1 MNKTQL
7 ITGETLKTI
16 GQGALG
22 AMSFGAYHQY
32 TTNRIMD
39 LNNEK
44 LNIQHR
50 YDMDRMEN
58 QHRTEMNEQK
68 RLMDEQKRLMDEQ
81 KRLMDEQ
88 KQHMIEQMAK
98 IEKMIEAKRSWW

>member
-44 LNIQHR
+44 LNIQHK

-58 QHRTEMNEQK
+58 QHRQEMKEMTDK
-68 RLMDEQKRLMDEQ
+68 L
-81 KRLMDEQ
+81 
-88 KQHMIEQMAK
+88 AK
-98 IEKMIEAKRSWW
+98 LEKMIETKRAWW

>member
-44 LNIQHR
+44 MNIQHR
-50 YDMDRMEN
+50 YDMDRIES
-58 QHRTEMNEQK
+58 QHRLEMNEQK
-68 RLMDEQKRLMDEQ
+68 RLMDEQKRM
-81 KRLMDEQ
+81 MDEQ
-88 KQHMIEQMAK
+88 KQLMIDQMAK
-98 IEKMIEAKRSWW
+98 LEKMIEAKRAWW

>member
-44 LNIQHR
+44 MIIQHR

-81 KRLMDEQ
+81 K
-88 KQHMIEQMAK
+88 QHMIEQMAK
-98 IEKMIEAKRSWW
+98 IEKMIEAKRAWW

>member
-44 LNIQHR
+44 LNTQHK
-50 YDMDRMEN
+50 YDMDRLER
-58 QHRTEMNEQK
+58 QHKQE
-68 RLMDEQKRLMDEQ
+68 MDEQKKE
-81 KRLMDEQ
+81 
-88 KQHMIEQMAK
+88 MIDKLAK
-98 IEKMIEAKRSWW
+98 LEKMIETKRAWW

>member
-7 ITGETLKTI
+7 VSVETLKTI

-44 LNIQHR
+44 MNIQHK
-50 YDMDRMEN
+50 YDMDRLER
-58 QHRTEMNEQK
+58 QHKQE
-68 RLMDEQKRLMDEQ
+68 MDEQKKE
-81 KRLMDEQ
+81 
-88 KQHMIEQMAK
+88 MIDKLAK
-98 IEKMIEAKRSWW
+98 LEKMIETKRAWW

>member
-1 MNKTQL
+1 MMNKTQL

-44 LNIQHR
+44 MNIQHR
-50 YDMDRMEN
+50 YDMDRMES
-58 QHRTEMNEQK
+58 QHRLEMN
-68 RLMDEQKRLMDEQ
+68 EQKRLMDEQ

-98 IEKMIEAKRSWW
+98 LEKMIETKRSWW

>member
-44 LNIQHR
+44 MNIQHK
-50 YDMDRMEN
+50 YDMDRMDR
-58 QHRTEMNEQK
+58 QHKLE
-68 RLMDEQKRLMDEQ
+68 MDEQKKTMRD
-81 KRLMDEQ
+81 
-88 KQHMIEQMAK
+88 MIDQMAK
-98 IEKMIEAKRSWW
+98 LEKMIETKRAWW

>member
-7 ITGETLKTI
+7 VYVETLKTI

-44 LNIQHR
+44 MNIQHK

-58 QHRTEMNEQK
+58 QHRQEMKEMTDK
-68 RLMDEQKRLMDEQ
+68 L
-81 KRLMDEQ
+81 
-88 KQHMIEQMAK
+88 AK
-98 IEKMIEAKRSWW
+98 LEKMIETKRAWW

>member
-22 AMSFGAYHQY
+22 AMTFGAYHQY

-44 LNIQHR
+44 MNIQHR
-50 YDMDRMEN
+50 YDMDRIES
-58 QHRTEMNEQK
+58 QHRLEMNEQK
-68 RLMDEQKRLMDEQ
+68 RLMDEQKRM
-81 KRLMDEQ
+81 MDEQ
-88 KQHMIEQMAK
+88 KQLMIDQMAK
-98 IEKMIEAKRSWW
+98 LEKMIEAKRSWW

>member
-44 LNIQHR
+44 LNIQHK

-58 QHRTEMNEQK
+58 QHRHEMNEMTDK
-68 RLMDEQKRLMDEQ
+68 L
-81 KRLMDEQ
+81 
-88 KQHMIEQMAK
+88 AK
-98 IEKMIEAKRSWW
+98 LEKMIETKRAWW

>member
-44 LNIQHR
+44 MNTQHK

-58 QHRTEMNEQK
+58 QHRLEMNEQK
-68 RLMDEQKRLMDEQ
+68 RLMDEQKRM
-81 KRLMDEQ
+81 MDEQ
-88 KQHMIEQMAK
+88 KQLMIDQMAK
-98 IEKMIEAKRSWW
+98 LEKMIEAKRSWW

>member
-1 MNKTQL
+1 MNKTQ
-7 ITGETLKTI
+7 IVSVETLKTI

-44 LNIQHR
+44 MNIQHK

-58 QHRTEMNEQK
+58 QHKQEMKEMTDK
-68 RLMDEQKRLMDEQ
+68 L
-81 KRLMDEQ
+81 
-88 KQHMIEQMAK
+88 AK
-98 IEKMIEAKRSWW
+98 LEKMIETKRAWW

>member
-1 MNKTQL
+1 MNRTQL
-7 ITGETLKTI
+7 VSVETLKTI

-44 LNIQHR
+44 MNIQHK
-50 YDMDRMEN
+50 YDMDRMGN
-58 QHRTEMNEQK
+58 QHKQEMKEMTDK
-68 RLMDEQKRLMDEQ
+68 L
-81 KRLMDEQ
+81 
-88 KQHMIEQMAK
+88 AK
-98 IEKMIEAKRSWW
+98 LEKMIETKRAWW

>member
-7 ITGETLKTI
+7 ITVETLKTV

-22 AMSFGAYHQY
+22 AMTFGAYHQY
-32 TTNRIMD
+32 TTNRMMD

-44 LNIQHR
+44 MNIQHK
-50 YDMDRMEN
+50 YDMDRIEN
-58 QHRTEMNEQK
+58 LHRLEMNEQK

-81 KRLMDEQ
+81 KQLMID
-88 KQHMIEQMAK
+88 QMAK
-98 IEKMIEAKRSWW
+98 LEKMIEAKRSWW

>member
-7 ITGETLKTI
+7 VTVETLKTI

-44 LNIQHR
+44 LNIQHK

-58 QHRTEMNEQK
+58 QHRQEMKEMTDK
-68 RLMDEQKRLMDEQ
+68 L
-81 KRLMDEQ
+81 
-88 KQHMIEQMAK
+88 AK
-98 IEKMIEAKRSWW
+98 LEKMIETKRAWW

>member
-7 ITGETLKTI
+7 ITSETLKTI

-44 LNIQHR
+44 LNIQHKH
-50 YDMDRMEN
+50 DMDRMEN
-58 QHRTEMNEQK
+58 QHRQEMKEMTDK
-68 RLMDEQKRLMDEQ
+68 L
-81 KRLMDEQ
+81 
-88 KQHMIEQMAK
+88 AK
-98 IEKMIEAKRSWW
+98 LEKMMETKRAWW

>member
-7 ITGETLKTI
+7 ITSETLKTI

-44 LNIQHR
+44 MNIQHK
-50 YDMDRMEN
+50 YYMHRMEN
-58 QHRTEMNEQK
+58 QHKQEMKEMTDK
-68 RLMDEQKRLMDEQ
+68 L
-81 KRLMDEQ
+81 
-88 KQHMIEQMAK
+88 AK
-98 IEKMIEAKRSWW
+98 LEKMIETKRAWW

>member
-7 ITGETLKTI
+7 VSVETLKTI

-44 LNIQHR
+44 MNIQHK

-58 QHRTEMNEQK
+58 QHKQEMKEMTDK
-68 RLMDEQKRLMDEQ
+68 L
-81 KRLMDEQ
+81 
-88 KQHMIEQMAK
+88 AK
-98 IEKMIEAKRSWW
+98 LEKMIETKRAWW

>member
-58 QHRTEMNEQK
+58 QHKQEMKEMTDK
-68 RLMDEQKRLMDEQ
+68 L
-81 KRLMDEQ
+81 
-88 KQHMIEQMAK
+88 AK
-98 IEKMIEAKRSWW
+98 LEKMIETKRAWW

>member
-44 LNIQHR
+44 MNIQHR

-58 QHRTEMNEQK
+58 QHRAEMN
-68 RLMDEQKRLMDEQ
+68 EQ

-88 KQHMIEQMAK
+88 KQHMIEQMTK
-98 IEKMIEAKRSWW
+98 IEKMIEAKRAWW

>member
-7 ITGETLKTI
+7 VSVETLKTI

-39 LNNEK
+39 LNIEK
-44 LNIQHR
+44 MNIQHK

-58 QHRTEMNEQK
+58 QHKQEMKEMTDK
-68 RLMDEQKRLMDEQ
+68 L
-81 KRLMDEQ
+81 
-88 KQHMIEQMAK
+88 AK
-98 IEKMIEAKRSWW
+98 LEKMIETKRAWW

>member
-7 ITGETLKTI
+7 ITVETLKTV

-22 AMSFGAYHQY
+22 AMTFGAYHQY

-44 LNIQHR
+44 MNIQHR

-58 QHRTEMNEQK
+58 QHRQEMKEMTDK
-68 RLMDEQKRLMDEQ
+68 L
-81 KRLMDEQ
+81 
-88 KQHMIEQMAK
+88 AK
-98 IEKMIEAKRSWW
+98 LEKMMETKRAWW

>member
-44 LNIQHR
+44 LNIQHK

-58 QHRTEMNEQK
+58 QHRQEMKEMTDK
-68 RLMDEQKRLMDEQ
+68 L
-81 KRLMDEQ
+81 
-88 KQHMIEQMAK
+88 AK
-98 IEKMIEAKRSWW
+98 LEKMIETKRTWW

>member
-22 AMSFGAYHQY
+22 AMTFGAYHQY

-44 LNIQHR
+44 LNIQHK

-58 QHRTEMNEQK
+58 QHRQEMKEMTDK
-68 RLMDEQKRLMDEQ
+68 L
-81 KRLMDEQ
+81 
-88 KQHMIEQMAK
+88 AK
-98 IEKMIEAKRSWW
+98 LEKMIETKRTWW

>member
-44 LNIQHR
+44 MNIQHK

-58 QHRTEMNEQK
+58 QHKQEMKEMTDK
-68 RLMDEQKRLMDEQ
+68 L
-81 KRLMDEQ
+81 
-88 KQHMIEQMAK
+88 AK
-98 IEKMIEAKRSWW
+98 LEKMIETKRAWW